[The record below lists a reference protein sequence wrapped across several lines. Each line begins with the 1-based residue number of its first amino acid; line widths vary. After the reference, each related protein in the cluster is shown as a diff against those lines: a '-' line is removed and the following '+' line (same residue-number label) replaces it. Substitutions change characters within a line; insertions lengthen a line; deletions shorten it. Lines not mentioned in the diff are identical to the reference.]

1 MRCIEERTEIV
12 QCAKVWINIE
22 VVGDVVAVITKRRR
36 IKRKKPNG
44 GDTELLEIIQLLDQ
58 TTEIPHSVAIAV
70 TKSFDVQLVDDCV
83 LVPKRIGFFAVR
95 LRHEANSWR
104 TNGARQ
110 VIDVPIACEQN
121 ASPARYLE
129 SVGRIP
135 SHRLRHPN
143 GRPASDPFLLS
154 NFCLCRLNLIF
165 CMHRKAKKQ
174 AHRKGKWETRRF
186 SAPPQLQPGAPTDLE
201 LMQAI
206 QAEDPDA
213 ISQLYA
219 RYNGI
224 LKALILRVIHN
235 EAEADDL
242 LQEIF
247 MEIWNQ
253 AKNFSAQKGKP
264 LGWMVT
270 LARRRAIDGLR
281 KKQAYARAE
290 ERLQNEVEQQPDA
303 WLHNANE
310 EEIVL
315 RDTRVL
321 IRKVINGLP
330 LAQQQAINFAF
341 FRGMSQREIAAK
353 TNTPLGTVKT
363 RLELGLKKIYD
374 GLKELRDEL

>member
-1 MRCIEERTEIV
+1 MEPS
-12 QCAKVWINIE
+12 E
-22 VVGDVVAVITKRRR
+22 VIASKRRKPK
-36 IKRKKPNG
+36 KRVRLSKSRA
-44 GDTELLEIIQLLDQ
+44 QLR
-58 TTEIPHSVAIAV
+58 SVA
-70 TKSFDVQLVDDCV
+70 
-83 LVPKRIGFFAVR
+83 
-95 LRHEANSWR
+95 
-104 TNGARQ
+104 
-110 VIDVPIACEQN
+110 
-121 ASPARYLE
+121 
-129 SVGRIP
+129 
-135 SHRLRHPN
+135 
-143 GRPASDPFLLS
+143 
-154 NFCLCRLNLIF
+154 
-165 CMHRKAKKQ
+165 
-174 AHRKGKWETRRF
+174 
-186 SAPPQLQPGAPTDLE
+186 PQLEPGAPSDFE
-201 LMQAI
+201 LMKAI
-206 QAEDPDA
+206 QAGVPDA
-213 ISQLYA
+213 LYPNYD

-253 AKNFSAQKGKP
+253 SKNFSAQKGKP

-290 ERLQNEVEQQPDA
+290 ERLQNEIEQQPDA
-303 WLHNANE
+303 WVHNATE

-315 RDTRVL
+315 SDTRTL
-321 IRKVINGLP
+321 IRKVIKGLP
-330 LAQQQAINFAF
+330 PPQQQAIDLAF

>member
-1 MRCIEERTEIV
+1 MGRSKLIASTNRKPKKRV
-12 QCAKVWINIE
+12 HLAKPPR
-22 VVGDVVAVITKRRR
+22 GPR
-36 IKRKKPNG
+36 
-44 GDTELLEIIQLLDQ
+44 
-58 TTEIPHSVAIAV
+58 SVA
-70 TKSFDVQLVDDCV
+70 
-83 LVPKRIGFFAVR
+83 
-95 LRHEANSWR
+95 
-104 TNGARQ
+104 
-110 VIDVPIACEQN
+110 
-121 ASPARYLE
+121 
-129 SVGRIP
+129 
-135 SHRLRHPN
+135 
-143 GRPASDPFLLS
+143 
-154 NFCLCRLNLIF
+154 
-165 CMHRKAKKQ
+165 
-174 AHRKGKWETRRF
+174 
-186 SAPPQLQPGAPTDLE
+186 PQLEPGAPSDLD
-201 LMQAI
+201 LMRGI

-213 ISQLYA
+213 LSQLYD

-290 ERLQNEVEQQPDA
+290 ERLQNETEQQPDA
-303 WLHNANE
+303 WVHNATQ

-315 RDTRVL
+315 SDTRAL
-321 IRKVINGLP
+321 IRKVISTLP
-330 LAQQQAINFAF
+330 PPQQQAIDLAF

>member
-1 MRCIEERTEIV
+1 MHRT
-12 QCAKVWINIE
+12 AKKR
-22 VVGDVVAVITKRRR
+22 AQAATPTTK
-36 IKRKKPNG
+36 KRARAGKP
-44 GDTELLEIIQLLDQ
+44 
-58 TTEIPHSVAIAV
+58 
-70 TKSFDVQLVDDCV
+70 K
-83 LVPKRIGFFAVR
+83 
-95 LRHEANSWR
+95 
-104 TNGARQ
+104 ARQ
-110 VIDVPIACEQN
+110 LSV
-121 ASPARYLE
+121 SPPLE
-129 SVGRIP
+129 
-135 SHRLRHPN
+135 
-143 GRPASDPFLLS
+143 
-154 NFCLCRLNLIF
+154 
-165 CMHRKAKKQ
+165 
-174 AHRKGKWETRRF
+174 
-186 SAPPQLQPGAPTDLE
+186 PGAPSDLD

-213 ISQLYA
+213 LAQLYD

-224 LKALILRVIHN
+224 LKALILRVVHN

-290 ERLQNEVEQQPDA
+290 ERLQSETEQQPDA
-303 WLHNANE
+303 WVHNATE
-310 EEIVL
+310 EAIIL
-315 RDTRVL
+315 GDTRVL
-321 IRKVINGLP
+321 MRKVIDGLP
-330 LAQQQAINFAF
+330 PAQQQAIDLAF
-341 FRGMSQREIAAK
+341 FQGMSQREIAAK